1 MAKSLLSIR
10 EVTKNFAEVE
20 ALQGISLEIYSGE
33 IVGLVGSNG
42 AGKTPLLRLMAGNI
56 GFNVKTIVPHFCDI
70 WHCFLNTCNETF
82 CIVFHPLLLSS
93 LCPEEAKTALIA
105 EETVKGSIL
114 LH

>member
-1 MAKSLLSIR
+1 MMDGEDDYHESISDDDDD
-10 EVTKNFAEVE
+10 EAYGFKAVYHQVLNFVF
-20 ALQGISLEIYSGE
+20 
-33 IVGLVGSNG
+33 
-42 AGKTPLLRLMAGNI
+42 LRLRAGNI
-56 GFNVKTIVPHFCDI
+56 GVNVKTIVPHFCDI